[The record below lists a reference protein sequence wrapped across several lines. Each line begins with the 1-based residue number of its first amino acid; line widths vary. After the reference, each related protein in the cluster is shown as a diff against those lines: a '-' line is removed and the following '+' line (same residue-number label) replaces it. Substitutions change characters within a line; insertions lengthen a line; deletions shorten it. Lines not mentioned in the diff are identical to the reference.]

1 MEEQQHPGEK
11 GHEKPR
17 GEQGKGPEEEGRKEE
32 GFEELAEE
40 EPGCKEEE
48 DQQPQWEAVCKSG
61 HTDQTHHI

>member
-32 GFEELAEE
+32 GCDKSAKE
-40 EPGCKEEE
+40 EPGWKEIE
-48 DQQPQWEAVCKSG
+48 DRQPQLETLPGVEWGE
-61 HTDQTHHI
+61 